1 MSSVVFAKELKNIR
15 TQRAAIVPYCVRKI
29 PPSISSPSSRASS
42 HPPKYVI
49 SFLFA
54 VDSKY
59 GDITDLGGGIRK
71 YESALS
77 GSIREFT
84 EESHGILG
92 PVATNSIAHSISI
105 TDGKMATIFVRY
117 DPDVIDSAPAV
128 FARDLRDHSSSPSS
142 HHSSSQSSPVCSEI
156 SRLIVVSDEELHQLT
171 RNSRFRLEG
180 RVMWSRVRRFYS
192 TFDVRSLSSILKLL
206 A

>member
-128 FARDLRDHSSSPSS
+128 FARDLRDHSSS
-142 HHSSSQSSPVCSEI
+142 QSSPVCSEI